1 MNCARLKRPRIFNR
15 PCSWHCQ
22 AFFLSLSLLLL
33 LHFLNKCISLQ
44 SAWTCFISFNFTM
57 RLWDRYYAPHFTDD
71 NTEARKHEVGATEL
85 GCNLSC
91 PLLNSV
97 FMYHNP
103 SLDFLSYSL
112 SQKRGVFSLFLLKD
126 TRSTD
131 WTRGSRGRSPGT
143 ACTGHTCGRGLHVG
157 ACVHVPLKWGTGLE
171 DGDKGGREKRPE
183 GGSGHPQT
191 PCTCICFCVLL
202 SSRILFPQI
211 ECPLLPQGLYTS
223 IPSVKVLSSL
233 ESNDIKSNVTDS
245 RMLL

>member
-15 PCSWHCQ
+15 SCSWHRQ

-112 SQKRGVFSLFLLKD
+112 SQKRGVFSLFLLKN

-131 WTRGSRGRSPGT
+131 WTGGSRGRSPGT
-143 ACTGHTCGRGLHVG
+143 ACTVHTCGRGLHVG
-157 ACVHVPLKWGTGLE
+157 ACVHLCLLSEALAWKMVTKEG
-171 DGDKGGREKRPE
+171 EKRGQKEALVTLKPPVHVSVSVSFSQVE
-183 GGSGHPQT
+183 
-191 PCTCICFCVLL
+191 FF
-202 SSRILFPQI
+202 FP
-211 ECPLLPQGLYTS
+211 
-223 IPSVKVLSSL
+223 K
-233 ESNDIKSNVTDS
+233 
-245 RMLL
+245 

>member
-1 MNCARLKRPRIFNR
+1 MNCARLKRPRIFNH
-15 PCSWHCQ
+15 PCSWHRQ

-33 LHFLNKCISLQ
+33 PHFLNKFISLQ

-112 SQKRGVFSLFLLKD
+112 SQKTGVFPSFCSRVLEALIEQEGAGEGALELLVLFTPAGGD
-126 TRSTD
+126 ST
-131 WTRGSRGRSPGT
+131 WEP
-143 ACTGHTCGRGLHVG
+143 V
-157 ACVHVPLKWGTGLE
+157 
-171 DGDKGGREKRPE
+171 
-183 GGSGHPQT
+183 
-191 PCTCICFCVLL
+191 CTCA
-202 SSRILFPQI
+202 S
-211 ECPLLPQGLYTS
+211 
-223 IPSVKVLSSL
+223 
-233 ESNDIKSNVTDS
+233 
-245 RMLL
+245 